1 MKVVVS
7 PEIGAVCPEFVGA
20 CIEASVINTP
30 YCEPLWQE
38 IEQLGNRF
46 RRIRSKCGAAK
57 TRQAI

>member
-20 CIEASVINTP
+20 CIEASVVNTP

-46 RRIRSKCGAAK
+46 RQS
-57 TRQAI
+57 

>member
-20 CIEASVINTP
+20 CIEASVVNIP

-38 IEQLGNRF
+38 IEQDENRF
-46 RRIRSKCGAAK
+46 SL
-57 TRQAI
+57 